1 MGIPLSEGM
10 VVISIKYKRR
20 WGDRFDGRKI
30 RSLDPMTR
38 IAGFIMP
45 NRCGATNLL
54 KDSFP
59 IEKVEKYIR
68 QKRVEGLKDF
78 GMLHVLIAA
87 YVRMVSQRPGVNRYF
102 SGQTVYA
109 RRNIMVAM
117 TIKKEMNA
125 EAPDTTIKVV
135 FEPDSTA
142 AEIYEKFNKAVTEY
156 KQGADG
162 ANEDFTGTVKILNH
176 IPRLLLKF
184 VVWFLK
190 MLDYFGLLPRFLVR
204 DVSPF
209 HASMFITS
217 MGSLGIPPIYH
228 HLYDFGN
235 VPLFLSYGSKR
246 SVNEIQRDGT
256 VVRRKYLDFTAVT
269 DERICDGFYFASALR
284 LFKSI
289 MDDPEQL
296 DVPPDEIVEDIP

>member
-1 MGIPLSEGM
+1 MI
-10 VVISIKYKRR
+10 ISTKEKPKYRR
-20 WGDRFDGRKI
+20 RLGDRFDGRKI
-30 RSLDPMTR
+30 RTLDPMTR
-38 IAGFIMP
+38 MAGFFMP
-45 NRCGATNLL
+45 NRNGASNLV
-54 KDSFP
+54 KDSIP
-59 IEKVEKYIR
+59 IERLEKYIR
-68 QKRVEGLKDF
+68 KKRVEGYKEF
-78 GMLHVLIAA
+78 GTLHALIAA

-109 RRNIMVAM
+109 RRNIVVSM
-117 TIKKEMNA
+117 TIKKEMSA
-125 EAPDTTIKVV
+125 EAPDTTIKVE

-156 KQGADG
+156 KQSTKG
-162 ANEDFTGTVKILNH
+162 ANKNFTGTVRLFNLV
-176 IPRLLLKF
+176 PRLLLKF
-184 VVWFLK
+184 VIWFLK
-190 MLDYFGLLPRFLVR
+190 LLDYFGLLPRFLITK
-204 DVSPF
+204 VSPF

-235 VPLFLSYGSKR
+235 VPLFISYGSKR
-246 SVNEIQRDGT
+246 TVNEIERDGT

-289 MDDPEQL
+289 LDDPEQL
-296 DVPPDEIVEDIP
+296 DTPPAEIVEDIR

>member
-1 MGIPLSEGM
+1 MRDFTEQEL
-10 VVISIKYKRR
+10 VVISKKEKRR

-38 IAGFIMP
+38 MAGFFMP
-45 NRCGATNLL
+45 NRNGATNQIR
-54 KDSFP
+54 DSFP
-59 IEKVEKYIR
+59 VEEVEKYIR
-68 QKRVEGLKDF
+68 KKRAEGLKDF
-78 GMLHVLIAA
+78 GILHVLIAG

-109 RRNIMVAM
+109 RKNIMVSM
-117 TIKKEMNA
+117 TIKKEMTL

-142 AEIYEKFNKAVTEY
+142 QDIYEKFNKAVTEY
-156 KQGADG
+156 KESVEH
-162 ANEDFTGTVKILNH
+162 ANEDFTGTVKVLNY

-184 VVWFLK
+184 VVWLLK
-190 MLDYFGLLPRFLVR
+190 LLDYFGLLPKFLIN

-209 HASMFITS
+209 HASMYITS
-217 MGSLGIPPIYH
+217 MGSLGIPPIFH

-235 VPLFLSYGSKR
+235 VPLFMAYGSKR
-246 SVNEIQRDGT
+246 AVNEVQRDGT

-296 DVPPDEIVEDIP
+296 DVPPKEIVEDIP

>member
-1 MGIPLSEGM
+1 M
-10 VVISIKYKRR
+10 VISKQEKRKFKRR
-20 WGDRFDGRKI
+20 WGDRFDGRRI

-38 IAGFIMP
+38 MAGFFMP
-45 NRCGATNLL
+45 NRCGACNQIR
-54 KDSFP
+54 DSFP

-68 QKRVEGLKDF
+68 KKRAEGLKDF
-78 GMLHVLIAA
+78 GVLHVLIAA

-109 RRNIMVAM
+109 RQNIMVSM
-117 TIKKEMNA
+117 TIKKEMSA

-142 AEIYEKFNKAVTEY
+142 DDIYEKFNKAITEY
-156 KQGADG
+156 KQSVAD
-162 ANEDFTGTVKILNH
+162 ANGDFTGTVKILNY

-190 MLDYFGLLPRFLVR
+190 LLDYFGLLPKFLINQ
-204 DVSPF
+204 VSPF

-235 VPLFLSYGSKR
+235 VPLFLSYGAKR
-246 SVNEIQRDGT
+246 SVNEVQRDGT

-284 LFKSI
+284 LYKSI

-296 DVPPDEIVEDIP
+296 DIPPKEIVEDIP